1 MRTTNMRRL
10 SLQKGFTLLE
20 IIVVVTIIAII
31 GAIVAPNI
39 IDKFSGVQ
47 EDVARTEIKRIKS
60 TLGFYK
66 LENFNLPSTE
76 QGLQALVTK
85 PSGSPEPS
93 ARWKKQLESVPVDPW
108 GNPYQ
113 YLNPGT
119 RDDIDIFSYGPD
131 GRKSDDDI
139 GSWQLK

>member
-1 MRTTNMRRL
+1 MRTRNIRSL
-10 SLQKGFTLLE
+10 SSQQGFTLLE

-47 EDVARTEIKRIKS
+47 EDAARIEIKNLKS

-66 LENFNLPSTE
+66 LDNFNLPSTE
-76 QGLQALVTK
+76 QGLEALVSK

-93 ARWKKQLESVPVDPW
+93 NRWKKQLDKVPVDPW

-119 RDDIDIFSYGPD
+119 HEDFDIFSFGPD
-131 GRKSDDDI
+131 GRKSDDDV